1 MNYKEIVAEAWRFT
15 QENKRLTI
23 WFGAI
28 PSFFTTIY
36 GIGYIIYQYYAFLS
50 SKLFQ
55 NWPRSF
61 LSVLATTVWDFLL
74 QNRGFIIPLVILGL
88 TAVIL
93 YFLVPVVCQGG
104 LIQLIARRKN
114 GQQVRARQ
122 GINFGFMAFLPLLEY
137 RLFISVLSIISIFSI
152 MATAVRNLG
161 FVSLNLLIPIFIFVL
176 IAALIMTICFT
187 YTEFYIVIDDDN
199 LLTAISKS
207 VKLVVENLEE
217 TVLLTILMLIIGVRI
232 IFQILMVFL
241 IPAVAF
247 GVVYLLTA
255 ANLPELG
262 LVVGGLLGVFGLI
275 VASYLNGIIH
285 VFAMTVWTFTF
296 LKLTTLVKS
305 TARDSG
311 ETAIIA

>member
-28 PSFFTTIY
+28 PSFFTTVY

-55 NWPRSF
+55 SWPRSF
-61 LSVLATTVWDFLL
+61 LTIVATTVWDFLV
-74 QNRGFIIPLVILGL
+74 QNRGLIIPLII
-88 TAVIL
+88 AVLVAVVL

-122 GINFGFMAFLPLLEY
+122 GINFGFMALLPLLEY
-137 RLFISVLSIISIFSI
+137 RLFISTLSVVSIFSI

-161 FVSLNLLIPIFIFVL
+161 FVSLNVLVPTFIFVL
-176 IAALIMTICFT
+176 IAALIMAICFT
-187 YTEFYIVIDDDN
+187 YTEFYIVIDDEKV
-199 LLTAISKS
+199 LTAISKS
-207 VKLVVENLEE
+207 IKLVVENLEE
-217 TVLLTILMLIIGVRI
+217 TVLLSILMLIIGVRI
-232 IFQILMVFL
+232 IFQILMVLL
-241 IPAVAF
+241 IPAVAL

-255 ANLPELG
+255 ANLPTLG
-262 LVVGGLLGVFGLI
+262 LIVGGLLGFFGLI

-285 VFAMTVWTFTF
+285 VFSMTVWTFTF
-296 LKLTTLVKS
+296 LKLTTQTKTS
-305 TARDSG
+305 ARGIEKIHAD
-311 ETAIIA
+311 